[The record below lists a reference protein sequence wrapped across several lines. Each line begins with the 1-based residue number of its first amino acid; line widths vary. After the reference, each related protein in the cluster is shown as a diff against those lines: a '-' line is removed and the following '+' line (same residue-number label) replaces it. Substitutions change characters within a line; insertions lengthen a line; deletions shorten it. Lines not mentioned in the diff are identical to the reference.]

1 MKPEDIEFLKQL
13 QKELLTQD
21 NCGQANPV
29 YWGIMETKQKPV
41 PEGFGEEII
50 YRLGGH
56 YEPFTESEL
65 IKCVQE
71 NYYQDFT
78 DELKEEWDGIVEEE
92 LGRTWDLTDFCDDHC
107 GGCESFEVKYE
118 DELSRE
124 TGCFLT
130 KKAAEDYIK
139 RFGYNHSSPRTY
151 AMTAYRNFELE
162 RLLNII
168 KETNFEEY
176 GI

>member
-1 MKPEDIEFLKQL
+1 MKTEDLEFLKLL

-21 NCGQANPV
+21 NQGQASPV
-29 YWGIMETKQKPV
+29 YWGIMETKRREV
-41 PEGFGEEII
+41 PNGCGDETV

-56 YEPFTESEL
+56 YEPLSESEL
-65 IKCVQE
+65 IEYVQE
-71 NYYQDFT
+71 NYYSDFT
-78 DELKEEWDGIVEEE
+78 DELKEEWDGIVGEE

-130 KKAAEDYIK
+130 KKSAEEYIQ
-139 RFGYNHSSPRTY
+139 RFGYNHSSPKTY

-168 KETNFEEY
+168 MDTDWEQIK
-176 GI
+176 